1 MMNDGMNKVLLLGN
15 LGASP
20 ELRFTATGTAVLN
33 FRLATSETFVDRN
46 KEPQSRTDWHSV
58 VVWGSRA
65 QGLSKMLNKGTA
77 VLVEGGL
84 RTSTFEKDGQ
94 KRTKTEVHARD
105 VHLVGRRFQGGDLD
119 ATISDR
125 AEDTLDHG
133 DLPPSDVRTA
143 AATAAAAAAA
153 ARRASPPRE
162 QMDDMPY

>member
-15 LGASP
+15 LGANP

-58 VVWGSRA
+58 VVWGARA
-65 QGLSKMLNKGTA
+65 QGLSKVLNKGTA

-84 RTSTFEKDGQ
+84 RTSTFEKDGL
-94 KRTKTEVHARD
+94 KRYKTEVHARD
-105 VHLVGRRFQGGDLD
+105 VHLVGRRVQTGELD
-119 ATISDR
+119 ATIPDP
-125 AEDTLDHG
+125 AEDTLEHG
-133 DLPPSDVRTA
+133 ELPPSEIRA
-143 AATAAAAAAA
+143 AATAAV
-153 ARRASPPRE
+153 ARRVGPPRE

>member
-58 VVWGSRA
+58 VVWGARA
-65 QGLSKMLNKGTA
+65 QGLSKVLNKGTA

-84 RTSTFEKDGQ
+84 RTSTFEKEGQ
-94 KRTKTEVHARD
+94 KRYKTEVHARD
-105 VHLVGRRFQGGDLD
+105 VHLVGRRFQAGDLD
-119 ATISDR
+119 ATISDQ
-125 AEDTLDHG
+125 AEETLDHS
-133 DLPPSDVRTA
+133 DLPPSEIRA
-143 AATAAAAAAA
+143 AAAITPAAAAA
-153 ARRASPPRE
+153 ARRAGPPRE

>member
-15 LGASP
+15 LGANP

-58 VVWGSRA
+58 VVWGARA
-65 QGLSKMLNKGTA
+65 QGLSKVLNKGTA

-84 RTSTFEKDGQ
+84 RTSTFEKDGL
-94 KRTKTEVHARD
+94 KRYKTEVHARD
-105 VHLVGRRFQGGDLD
+105 VHLVGRRVQTGELD
-119 ATISDR
+119 ATIPDP
-125 AEDTLDHG
+125 AEDPLEHG
-133 DLPPSDVRTA
+133 ELPPSEIRA
-143 AATAAAAAAA
+143 AATAAV
-153 ARRASPPRE
+153 ARRVGPPRE